1 MRKPPA
7 QLTEDRLIVSI
18 HWEVDAHSTNSNNF
32 NTVQYDGTGLTTQQR
47 DQQEESTSCS
57 YFYVLVLNLSLL
69 ALFYYLSI
77 FICLVDSSE
86 RTVQLRYYN
95 KFICALYISLSLCSI
110 PAFVC
115 LAYECSSPPA
125 WAAVSSGLAHS
136 PADQMVVGSV
146 SHRDGTETNWL
157 SVQPSVN

>member
-18 HWEVDAHSTNSNNF
+18 HWEVDAHSTNSNNV

-95 KFICALYISLSLCSI
+95 KFICDLCVSYPS

-157 SVQPSVN
+157 SVQPNVN